1 MAKTKK
7 NTKKTNVPKKATEPL
22 PQSAGG
28 PGDSAENPEK
38 SSTASMPVF
47 GR

>member
-1 MAKTKK
+1 MPKKK
-7 NTKKTNVPKKATEPL
+7 NVKKAPKKATEPL